1 PDQARI
7 AQVESSFYFTKNGYQ
22 DVEVRD
28 THLVIRDLA
37 GKLLYEYKNIDNGR
51 EVVARLVWPA
61 DAPGPAVRPKGEGW
75 AFGPDLK
82 LLARTVQPE
91 VEFALGEERAL
102 TRAGRLLVYHD
113 RAGHEQCRIGPF
125 KVMPTYAQQS
135 PDLRWLALLDEYGL
149 LSLFD
154 TKDGSLSKSFSVAE
168 TGQVLRFA
176 PDSRQL
182 SVRGFH
188 GD

>member
-1 PDQARI
+1 
-7 AQVESSFYFTKNGYQ
+7 
-22 DVEVRD
+22 
-28 THLVIRDLA
+28 
-37 GKLLYEYKNIDNGR
+37 
-51 EVVARLVWPA
+51 
-61 DAPGPAVRPKGEGW
+61 
-75 AFGPDLK
+75 
-82 LLARTVQPE
+82 
-91 VEFALGEERAL
+91 L

-168 TGQVLRFA
+168 NGQVLRFA

-182 SVRGFH
+182 IVGGFRGDVAAYALAGTLLWQTRLGDFNDVLGQELLLFDPAYPDFTEKLWPVSRDAPGDLEKLVRLDVNRLVNG
-188 GD
+188 